1 MELVIPIKEG
11 TKSKAMLTLLNPFLS
26 HLTDVEMDLVDIM
39 LKKDIKILDKN
50 TRADVRQALNMSKYS
65 FNNHVLRLKSKK
77 ILIQTTQDLFLNP
90 QIKYFTDANEVTI
103 RFNEQPTG
111 SVKTNS

>member
-1 MELVIPIKEG
+1 MELTIPIKEG
-11 TKSKAMLTLLNPFLS
+11 TKRKAMLTLLNPFLS
-26 HLTDVEMDLVDIM
+26 QLTDVEINLVDTM
-39 LKKDIKILDKN
+39 LKRDIKVLDKN
-50 TRADVRQALNMSKYS
+50 SRADVRQELNMSKYS

-77 ILIQTTQDLFLNP
+77 ILIQTTKDLFLNP

-103 RFNEQPTG
+103 RFNEQSAG